1 MIVSSGAHVAPR
13 AGAVEAGERDRRA
26 ARDRDLPQRDDAVD
40 EADPLAIR
48 RDEWPAQSA
57 AAGDRHR
64 FERVERADEELRAVV
79 ADVDDVRPVG

>member
-1 MIVSSGAHVAPR
+1 MLASVIGGPPVIATFRSVMTLSMKPTHWPSGETNGPR
-13 AGAVEAGERDRRA
+13 SV
-26 ARDRDLPQRDDAVD
+26 
-40 EADPLAIR
+40 
-48 RDEWPAQSA
+48 A

>member
-1 MIVSSGAHVAPR
+1 MIGGPPVIATFWSVC
-13 AGAVEAGERDRRA
+13 
-26 ARDRDLPQRDDAVD
+26 AVD

-48 RDEWPAQSA
+48 RDEWPAHGA